1 MRVYFHRERDSA
13 GLGGVFHLI
22 SKLIVRFGPVHA
34 LMAGD
39 DRVNGWSDDV
49 DALAGWRAAEKGR
62 RNVWGTS

>member
-1 MRVYFHRERDSA
+1 M
-13 GLGGVFHLI
+13 VFHLI

-62 RNVWGTS
+62 RNVWGT